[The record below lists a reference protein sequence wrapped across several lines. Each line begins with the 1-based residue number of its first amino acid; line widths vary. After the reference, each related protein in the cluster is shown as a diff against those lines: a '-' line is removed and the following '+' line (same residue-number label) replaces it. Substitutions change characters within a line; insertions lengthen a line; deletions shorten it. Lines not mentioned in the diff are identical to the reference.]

1 MPIHFCIVFGYF
13 HTARPSWGGEG
24 DYTALLQNKFTDDYV
39 KELQGVGGGGFEL
52 VVIQNDVIY

>member
-13 HTARPSWGGEG
+13 YTARHSWGGER
-24 DYTALLQNKFTDDYV
+24 DYTALLQNKFTDDYI